1 MSEHTS
7 TDSTFQKEASS
18 TKGGVPEEVLATDFV
33 RSYLDG
39 AADYQS
45 IAAEALITLL
55 VLNIVAD
62 YAAVKVIVTQSVNTV
77 ILEFRV
83 ADSDKGRLIGSD
95 GKTIISIRHLSRAVA
110 GRSGKEY
117 VIRMLED
124 GNPPNK
130 RRSHQRRSR

>member
-7 TDSTFQKEASS
+7 MDSTFQKEAPSS
-18 TKGGVPEEVLATDFV
+18 KGGVSEEILATDFV
-33 RSYLDG
+33 RSHLDG
-39 AADYQS
+39 ADAYQS

-62 YAAVKVIVTQSVNTV
+62 YESVKVTITQSANTV

-130 RRSHQRRSR
+130 RRSSKRRSR